1 MIQLSES
8 EPMDKELN
16 ITMFSNAP
24 SQLNRFTW
32 MKTPWSL
39 LDVTAQALEDQD
51 EPPDNHM
58 MFSSG
63 TLLYSGKT

>member
-1 MIQLSES
+1 MLQAILIGLLGWE
-8 EPMDKELN
+8 
-16 ITMFSNAP
+16 
-24 SQLNRFTW
+24 
-32 MKTPWSL
+32 TPWSL

-51 EPPDNHM
+51 EPPDNHI